1 VAEFVMP
8 SLGADMT
15 AGTVTKWLVKP
26 GDVVKRGDV
35 VVEVE
40 TDKAAMEVEIFQ
52 GGTISKLLVPEGE
65 KVPVGTA
72 LALVE
77 GAVPAVT
84 APEIMPSPPV
94 PAGRVEAAPVMAQT
108 PTAPAQRATPTA
120 RVVAH
125 RLGVDL
131 ATLTGTGVDGCITRA
146 DVEHAAVRRAPT
158 PPPREPAARRL
169 LVSPRAQ
176 RLAREH
182 GIEISGVAG
191 SGPGGSITGA
201 DIEKAITGRGPTGVA
216 PARVG
221 VTPVPVPQPAKRGP
235 LVQLMER
242 SNREVPHYYLGA
254 DVDMSRALAWLAS
267 ENAKRPVTERVLYS
281 VLLLKAT
288 AMAVHDVPE
297 VNGYWTDGE
306 FRPSSEVNLGVA
318 ISIRSGGL
326 VAPAIADAANKPLDQ
341 LMRELSDLVQR
352 ARAGRLRASEM
363 TSGTI
368 TITNLGEQ
376 GVDYVYGVIYP
387 PQVALV
393 GFGRITER
401 PWASNGMVGAHP
413 VITVTL
419 AADHRASDGH
429 RGGRFLT
436 AISHLL
442 QEPEHL

>member
-1 VAEFVMP
+1 
-8 SLGADMT
+8 MT
-15 AGTVTKWLVKP
+15 AGTVTKWLVRP

-40 TDKAAMEVEIFQ
+40 TDKAAMEVEIFE

-77 GAVPAVT
+77 AAAPAGAVTETMAPVAAPKIETVT
-84 APEIMPSPPV
+84 ARAQAAEPP
-94 PAGRVEAAPVMAQT
+94 P
-108 PTAPAQRATPTA
+108 RATPTA

-131 ATLTGTGVDGCITRA
+131 ATVAGTGVDGCITRA
-146 DVEHAAVRRAPT
+146 DVEHAALKRTPT
-158 PPPREPAARRL
+158 PAPREPAARRL

-182 GIEISGVAG
+182 GIEISTMTG

-201 DIEKAITGRGPTGVA
+201 DIEKAIAA
-216 PARVG
+216 PAPAPATASV
-221 VTPVPVPQPAKRGP
+221 QPPTAGPAPAAQAAKRGP
-235 LVQLMER
+235 IVQLMER
-242 SNREVPHYYLGA
+242 ANREVPHYYLGT
-254 DVDMSRALAWLAS
+254 DIDMSGALAWLAA
-267 ENAKRPVTERVLYS
+267 ENAKRPVTERVLYAA
-281 VLLLKAT
+281 LLLKAT
-288 AMAVHDVPE
+288 AMAAHDVPE
-297 VNGYWTDGE
+297 VNGYWIDGE
-306 FRPSSEVNLGVA
+306 FQPSKEVNLGVA

-326 VAPAIADAANKPLDQ
+326 VAPAIADAGNKPLAQ
-341 LMRELSDLVQR
+341 LMAELTDLVQR

-368 TITNLGEQ
+368 TVTNLGEQ
-376 GVDYVYGVIYP
+376 GVGYVFGVIYP

-393 GFGRITER
+393 GFGRISER
-401 PWASNGMVGAHP
+401 PWASNGMVGARP

-429 RGGRFLT
+429 RGGRFLA